1 MVRDLQ
7 EENKQQAT
15 LIAKLLSEEK
25 SDFQGKVG
33 KIRKCNAQIWFNPQN
48 KLCLSPMYKNSS

>member
-1 MVRDLQ
+1 MKQELSKAVRDLQ

-33 KIRKCNAQIWFNPQN
+33 KIWKYNAQI
-48 KLCLSPMYKNSS
+48 